1 MSAQR
6 RVNSLDTHAEGM
18 PITRLFPDDTEQT
31 DEMVEDMEIS
41 PVDSDAE
48 MEDDDI
54 VYDGYLYG
62 SDSDVDDVTCDDFSV
77 GPFEGYC
84 SLGPPTEKCI
94 HCSAVLWKEER
105 VNKNVKKGTP
115 EFSICCCRGQ
125 IKLPK
130 VPPTPSY
137 LMQLYNDPEK
147 GNNFKRNIR
156 LYNTMFAFTS
166 MGGRVDNSI
175 NCGRAPYIYRLNG
188 QNHHVFGTLIPNEGK
203 DPKFCQLY
211 IYDTENEVENRM
223 KWVKVNNG
231 EPVEAA
237 VVRGLLDMLDSTNEL
252 VPFFRMARDRFKED
266 AVQDLKI
273 VMKISRADSGRENFI
288 GPSNEVGAIMVGD
301 LEDTCGER
309 DIIIHSI
316 KHGLQ
321 RISDIHPKLMA
332 LQYPLLFPRGEDGY
346 SDDIPYEKT
355 KNNAGKKRTRVTMK
369 EYYSYRLQVRYN
381 EGNTPR
387 LGGRLFQQYI
397 VDSFSAIE
405 QARLW
410 WYRTHQ
416 TTLRNDL
423 YTNIKKSLSMGEG
436 STTNVGKG
444 FILPASFLGSRRY
457 MQQCFQDALAV
468 CRHIGHPDIF
478 LTMTTNPL
486 WDEIIHMMKNMPG
499 CLPVDSPDVTARV
512 FKLKLDQIVDDIK
525 DKGYFGKC
533 AAIMYVVEFQK
544 RGLPHV
550 HMLIWL
556 DTNSKKKLN
565 ANVDS
570 FVSAEIPDPDKD
582 PIGYKAV
589 ARHMMHGP
597 CGLLNTKS
605 PCMKDMKC
613 SKHFPKKYQS
623 QTMFDQSGFP
633 VYKRRNTGITV
644 KKGNHELDNQY
655 VVPYNRDLLVKYQC
669 HMNVEIC
676 CHARSLKYLFKYCLK
691 GHDRATVEISNKTNE
706 AQSTSADVP
715 RDEIQAYFDG
725 RYICGAEAA
734 YRIFGFDIHYRS
746 ISVLRLSFHLP
757 GKRNCTFREGE
768 ELHKVV
774 QREKFKQSQLEAFF
788 QLNQK
793 DINARKFTYDEI
805 PRYYV
810 WNESDSIWTIRK
822 KGTQLGRLL
831 FTHHTSGEIWYL
843 RLLLTKVRGPTSFN
857 HLKTVDGVCCNTF
870 KEACHK
876 YGFLED
882 DNEWNELLQ
891 ECSNCGFPG
900 QIRELFVHIMVNCQV
915 TDLSA
920 LWKKYW
926 KSMSDDIVM
935 RHRKEDVNNHV
946 SISDKQ
952 LQFYV
957 LAEID
962 KLLRSIGKSLQQ
974 FAQLP
979 QPPSSFLHRGAD
991 NLIKDETSYD
1001 VQEMEEEFN
1010 KFFPNLNT
1018 EQLEVY
1024 NAVYNSVQNGE
1035 GRLFFVYGS
1044 GGCGKTYVWKTLIYK
1059 LRSMGKI
1066 VFPVASSGIAATLMP
1081 GGRTAHSRFKIPI
1094 VLDEDSCCSISH
1106 NSDIAEL
1113 IKNTS
1118 LIIWD
1123 EAPMQ
1128 HRYAFECLDRSLR
1141 DIMKSVSPERGE
1153 MLFGG
1158 ITVLLGGDFRQIL
1171 PVINLAS
1178 RGEIVSACITRSRL
1192 WSAATIHILK
1202 QNMRLNVPDTE
1213 ADRESLRIFADW
1225 VLKIGDGKIKPPM
1238 DSSKIF
1244 HEDDIEIP
1252 TEFCDT
1258 EVANSVEN
1266 MIKWT
1271 FPDFPIHFKSP
1282 SYLSE
1287 RAILTPTNQTVGHL
1301 NSVIVGTIP
1310 GDTKSYYSVDKA
1322 EDFGGT
1328 ASDLN
1333 FAFPP
1338 EYLNSYNIP
1347 GLPPHQMDLKV
1358 GVAVMLMRNLN
1369 QTLGLCNGTRM
1380 MVTKCLKHCV
1390 ECEVICGAFVG
1401 SRHFIPRMEL
1411 YPTETKLP
1419 FKLIRKQM
1427 PLQICYSMTINKSQG
1442 QSLERVGLFLPKPA
1456 FTHGQ
1461 IYVAVSRVTSPSG
1474 LRLFIDANTGAPTNI
1489 TQNIVYKEVFYN
1501 LPKV

>member
-1 MSAQR
+1 
-6 RVNSLDTHAEGM
+6 
-18 PITRLFPDDTEQT
+18 
-31 DEMVEDMEIS
+31 
-41 PVDSDAE
+41 
-48 MEDDDI
+48 
-54 VYDGYLYG
+54 
-62 SDSDVDDVTCDDFSV
+62 
-77 GPFEGYC
+77 
-84 SLGPPTEKCI
+84 
-94 HCSAVLWKEER
+94 
-105 VNKNVKKGTP
+105 
-115 EFSICCCRGQ
+115 
-125 IKLPK
+125 
-130 VPPTPSY
+130 
-137 LMQLYNDPEK
+137 
-147 GNNFKRNIR
+147 
-156 LYNTMFAFTS
+156 
-166 MGGRVDNSI
+166 
-175 NCGRAPYIYRLNG
+175 
-188 QNHHVFGTLIPNEGK
+188 
-203 DPKFCQLY
+203 
-211 IYDTENEVENRM
+211 M

-237 VVRGLLDMLDSTNEL
+237 AARGLLDMLDSTNEL

-321 RISDIHPKLMA
+321 RISDMHPKLMA

-355 KNNAGKKRTRVTMK
+355 KNNAGKKR
-369 EYYSYRLQVRYN
+369 
-381 EGNTPR
+381 NTPR

-444 FILPASFLGSRRY
+444 FILLASFLGSRRY

-613 SKHFPKKYQS
+613 SKHFPKKYCS

-715 RDEIQAYFDG
+715 RDEIQTYFDG
-725 RYICGAEAA
+725 RYICGAEAT

-810 WNESDSIWTIRK
+810 WNESDSIWTVRK

-915 TDLSA
+915 TDLSS

-1010 KFFPNLNT
+1010 KLFPNLNT

-1066 VFPVASSGIAATLMP
+1066 VLPVASSGIAATLMP

-1128 HRYAFECLDRSLR
+1128 HR
-1141 DIMKSVSPERGE
+1141 
-1153 MLFGG
+1153 
-1158 ITVLLGGDFRQIL
+1158 
-1171 PVINLAS
+1171 
-1178 RGEIVSACITRSRL
+1178 
-1192 WSAATIHILK
+1192 
-1202 QNMRLNVPDTE
+1202 
-1213 ADRESLRIFADW
+1213 
-1225 VLKIGDGKIKPPM
+1225 
-1238 DSSKIF
+1238 
-1244 HEDDIEIP
+1244 
-1252 TEFCDT
+1252 
-1258 EVANSVEN
+1258 
-1266 MIKWT
+1266 
-1271 FPDFPIHFKSP
+1271 
-1282 SYLSE
+1282 E
-1287 RAILTPTNQTVGHL
+1287 RAILTPTNQTVGHP

-1310 GDTKSYYSVDKA
+1310 GDTKSYYIVDKA

-1380 MVTKCLKHCV
+1380 MVTKCLKHRV

-1427 PLQICYSMTINKSQG
+1427 PLQICYSMTINESQG